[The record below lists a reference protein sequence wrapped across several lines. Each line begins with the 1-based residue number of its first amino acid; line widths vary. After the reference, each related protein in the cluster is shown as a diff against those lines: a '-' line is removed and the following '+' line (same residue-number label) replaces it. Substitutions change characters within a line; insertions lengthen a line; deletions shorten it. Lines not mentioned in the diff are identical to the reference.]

1 MVVHEIVRSQLF
13 YIDTAQRSGGT
24 IGAPQFSFPNNLVQV
39 KPQESEEIKLT
50 LQEMTI
56 EATFYQVEEYNNKVV
71 VREGPIGT
79 LVERCVE
86 VPIGNYTVPTFVQAL
101 QDALNTGAP
110 ANTSYILTYNA
121 QTGLIRYF
129 CTSSEA
135 SITFIFD
142 NDVVSQANNPCP
154 PIQESLNE
162 SMGFARNA
170 VVPFTRI
177 PPAIT
182 PNEFEAFSTIPITMS
197 PGVSNLYVT
206 IDNQCSNY
214 GNTDVPNTFT
224 PSNILAKVPISS
236 GPQSTIFFYD
246 INGNYSS
253 LISNTYLDNLN
264 IELVNERFTRIEP
277 RKNWTATIK
286 IDIIR
291 TRAEVD
297 MKQHMQ
303 EMLELERLRFFNDS
317 QRN

>member
-1 MVVHEIVRSQLF
+1 MVVHEVVRSQLF

-24 IGAPQFSFPNNLVQV
+24 IGAPRFQFPNNLVQV
-39 KPQESEEIKLT
+39 KRQESEEIKLT
-50 LQEMTI
+50 LQEMTL

-79 LVERCVE
+79 TVERCVE
-86 VPIGNYTVPTFVQAL
+86 IPIGNYTVPTFVQAL
-101 QDALNTGAP
+101 QTALNTNAP
-110 ANTSYILTYNA
+110 ANTSYILTYSA
-121 QTGLIRYF
+121 QTGFIRYY
-129 CTSSEA
+129 CSSSEA
-135 SITFIFD
+135 SIQFIFD
-142 NDVVSQANNPCP
+142 NDVISQANTPCP

-170 VVPFTRI
+170 VVSFTRI
-177 PPAIT
+177 T
-182 PNEFEAFSTIPITMS
+182 TGSPNEFEVYSTIPVSMS

-214 GNTDVPNTFT
+214 GNTDVANTFT
-224 PSNILAKVPISS
+224 PSNILAKVPVSS

-253 LISNTYLDNLN
+253 IISNTYLDNLN

-291 TRAEVD
+291 TRAELD
-297 MKQHMQ
+297 MKDHMQ
-303 EMLELERLRFFNDS
+303 EMLELEKLRFFNDS